1 MIGKKLK
8 TFFFEVEALKICH
21 TTLFVNCIELEV
33 ILSSCN
39 LWTLESY
46 NIHHIVILEML
57 W

>member
-8 TFFFEVEALKICH
+8 TFFFEVEAVVCK
-21 TTLFVNCIELEV
+21 LFVNCIELEV